1 MVIKQIYI
9 DQSKKI
15 INKYNKIL
23 NLLKEQEDN
32 LVNNKKFILNLQK
45 EISNIDGLSSNQL
58 VKQQKLE
65 ELMIEYDIKINKLE
79 QEIKPILEELENL
92 KKQSKILYDKIMI
105 DYSGYSETEIQEQ
118 IKKQLQM

>member
-32 LVNNKKFILNLQK
+32 LVDNKKFILNLQK